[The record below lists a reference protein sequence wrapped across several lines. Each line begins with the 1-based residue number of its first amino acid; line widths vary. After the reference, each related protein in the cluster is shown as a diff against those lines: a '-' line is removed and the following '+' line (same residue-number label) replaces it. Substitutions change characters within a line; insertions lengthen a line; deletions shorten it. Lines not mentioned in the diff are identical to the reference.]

1 MKNIVFAFFA
11 ASLLPLAAEEVKAP
25 VTGAMVFKNGVSA
38 VRRTVQPGKLTAFEL
53 ADTIEPQQG
62 SLWFTG
68 PVLSV
73 IRKEGKK
80 PVPGKYPLSNITKTF
95 AGQDVTL
102 LVSCGQTTRELSG
115 TVWDPDPGKDREAG
129 DMEEG
134 DIWLKLANGQFIMLQ
149 QNAVR
154 SIQVK
159 GQPKK
164 ANRPEKFDKRPVW
177 EFTLSKPAEQPI
189 FVDYLTQGI
198 SWQSAYR
205 LELGKEN
212 KMRLAMDAEIIN
224 KLADMKNIDLFL
236 ASGYAN
242 FAGSGIK
249 SPMAMIQPDQE
260 NEPVPESAAPAR
272 YSLQRKS
279 AASYAANDR
288 IALSAPASFGETA
301 TGETEDITL
310 LHLPE
315 FTLKKG
321 EVCHRVLDRAETS
334 FERLVHWQIAARR
347 NPDNGRIYRSDNPV
361 PMDALRFKNP
371 FDRPITASPLEIRD
385 GGMVLAQA
393 RIPWVNR
400 GDVAIVDITQAQ
412 TVTGKI
418 VEYETPSQ
426 DTSRAESLLEIVV
439 RNKDGRVISG
449 TLAGRSYRVFDV
461 QGELRLK
468 NHRRQAARVLI
479 KLNYAGA
486 LISADGKP
494 ENTMLDQT
502 SYVNPNACLI
512 WDMELPAGGEK
523 ILKYRYNV
531 LHH

>member
-1 MKNIVFAFFA
+1 MKNVIFSFFA
-11 ASLLPLAAEEVKAP
+11 AALLPLAADDIKAP
-25 VTGAMVFKNGVSA
+25 VTGAMIFKNNISA
-38 VRRTVQPGKLTAFEL
+38 VRRTIDPGKMTRFEL
-53 ADTIEPQQG
+53 AETIVPLQG

-68 PVLSV
+68 PVQAV
-73 IRKEGKK
+73 VRKEGQKQVK
-80 PVPGKYPLSNITKTF
+80 GKYPLSNIVKTF
-95 AGQDVTL
+95 AGQTVTL
-102 LVSCGQTTRELSG
+102 TVSNGRNAYREITG
-115 TVWDPDPGKDREAG
+115 TVWDPVPNPEKSNHDQDS
-129 DMEEG
+129 DMV
-134 DIWLKLANGQFIMLQ
+134 WLKLSDGQFFMIARHLIA
-149 QNAVR
+149 AVR
-154 SIQVK
+154 VK
-159 GQPKK
+159 GQPKP
-164 ANRPEKFDKRPVW
+164 AALPERFDKRPVW
-177 EFTLSKPAEQPI
+177 EFTLSAPAEKPF
-189 FVDYLTQGI
+189 FVDYLTQGL

-205 LELGKEN
+205 IELGKAN
-212 KMRLAMDAEIIN
+212 KMALAMDAEIVN
-224 KLADMKNIDLFL
+224 NLADLKDVDLFL
-236 ASGYAN
+236 ASGHAN
-242 FAGSGIK
+242 FANLGS
-249 SPMAMIQPDQE
+249 SPMAMTQPAGQTP
-260 NEPVPESAAPAR
+260 PVTRMYYSNARFKNSDRAVMAGASAAAPAE
-272 YSLQRKS
+272 
-279 AASYAANDR
+279 
-288 IALSAPASFGETA
+288 FGIDA
-301 TGETEDITL
+301 TGETADITL
-310 LHLPE
+310 LPLKK

-347 NPDNGRIYRSDNPV
+347 NPDNGRIYRSDNPA

-418 VEYETPSQ
+418 VEYETPSL

-531 LHH
+531 LYR

>member
-115 TVWDPDPGKDREAG
+115 TVWDPDPGKDGEER
-129 DMEEG
+129 DMEDG

-159 GQPKK
+159 GQPKQ

-224 KLADMKNIDLFL
+224 KLADMKKIDLFL

-288 IALSAPASFGETA
+288 VALSAPASFGETA

-321 EVCHRVLDRAETS
+321 EVCHRVLDRAEGT
-334 FERLVHWQIAARR
+334 FERLVHWQIPARR
-347 NPDNGRIYRSDNPV
+347 NAESGRIYHSGAPE

-371 FDRPITASPLEIRD
+371 FDRAITSGLLEILD
-385 GGMVLAQA
+385 GGAVLAQVQL
-393 RIPWVNR
+393 PWVNR
-400 GDVAIVDITQAQ
+400 GDTAIVNITKAL
-412 TVTGKI
+412 TVTGKV
-418 VEYETPSQ
+418 VEYEAPPQNTA
-426 DTSRAESLLEIVV
+426 RAEKMFDSVV
-439 RNKDGRVISG
+439 RNKHGQIVSG
-449 TLAGRSYRVFDV
+449 VLAGRNYRVTDV
-461 QGELRLK
+461 LGELHLK
-468 NHRRQAARVLI
+468 NHREKAARILI
-479 KLNYAGA
+479 KLNYAGT
-486 LISADGKP
+486 LVSADGNP
-494 ENTMLDQT
+494 ENTMVDRGLSINPQT
-502 SYVNPNACLI
+502 CLT
-512 WDMELPAGGEK
+512 WELELPARAEK
-523 ILKYRYNV
+523 VLKYRYNV
-531 LHH
+531 FFR